1 MAAQR
6 CTVQRL
12 DDVDLTF
19 NGRFHIHRELN
30 RASRFLSRSGKPSGT
45 QLLTACAGGATAVV
59 FEAMDMKNSHLVAL
73 KARDAAARARSRQ
86 MRRRLRRCARGANN
100 CPVAHRAF
108 PQPLRGPARCL
119 DCIWLRGER
128 NGRARGRRAR
138 PSARRHLGSLTFCF
152 ALQVLNNNLHA
163 SEHTGMEVSLEA
175 AEREVASARQLKHPN
190 SASTRQAHVL
200 RCAALPCCVVAR

>member
-73 KARDAAARARSRQ
+73 KARDAAAHSRSRQ
-86 MRRRLRRCARGANN
+86 MRASPASLRLRRKQLPSSTLRVSAAVTRAGALAGLNL
-100 CPVAHRAF
+100 AA
-108 PQPLRGPARCL
+108 
-119 DCIWLRGER
+119 
-128 NGRARGRRAR
+128 RRA
-138 PSARRHLGSLTFCF
+138 
-152 ALQVLNNNLHA
+152 
-163 SEHTGMEVSLEA
+163 
-175 AEREVASARQLKHPN
+175 
-190 SASTRQAHVL
+190 
-200 RCAALPCCVVAR
+200 